1 MKVSREEKKKEAIK
15 RMKLW
20 KIYPETIKQFEKDGL
35 ISMSEPPFGAYYWI
49 TPEIEKAVREFEEEY
64 NAMVYSVIRSYTNIG
79 IMDSYLFVSD
89 YCEEWGMDINDISK
103 HRALAYVNNIAYPDC
118 SELGSI
124 GVERTPAAGLKRI
137 W

>member
-89 YCEEWGMDINDISK
+89 YCEEWEMDINDISK
-103 HRALAYVNNIAYPDC
+103 HRTLAYVNNITYPDC

>member
-49 TPEIEKAVREFEEEY
+49 TPEIEKAVREFEEKY

-89 YCEEWGMDINDISK
+89 YCEEWGMDIKDISK
-103 HRALAYVNNIAYPDC
+103 HRALAYVNNITYPDC